1 MFLNEKDRYIN
12 PYTDFG
18 FKKLFGTELNK
29 ELLISFLN
37 ALLVGKE
44 NTITDVKYLN
54 TERLGDI
61 MVDRHSVFDVYC
73 ETADGNRFV
82 VEMQKAD
89 QFCFKD
95 RTVYYAQ
102 RSSANRLPVTIG
114 TIT

>member
-1 MFLNEKDRYIN
+1 
-12 PYTDFG
+12 
-18 FKKLFGTELNK
+18 
-29 ELLISFLN
+29 
-37 ALLVGKE
+37 
-44 NTITDVKYLN
+44 
-54 TERLGDI
+54 